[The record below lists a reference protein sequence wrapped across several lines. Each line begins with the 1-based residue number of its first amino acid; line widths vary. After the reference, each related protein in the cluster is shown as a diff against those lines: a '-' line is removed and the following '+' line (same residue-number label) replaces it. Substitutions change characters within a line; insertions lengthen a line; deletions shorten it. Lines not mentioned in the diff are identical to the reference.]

1 MFRSKSTPPPPHTHT
16 HTHTLTHTHA
26 RTHAHAH
33 THTHTHTRTHTRAHT
48 RTHAHTHTHTHTFGD
63 LHCCKAARLLRWK
76 TNLDNQT
83 AHTDW
88 LGGKRSHVQSSSKSD
103 LTESYISIRRCSS
116 THLRGFAHLH
126 LHVKSHWGCVT
137 GLCNLCSVLNA
148 THQQSSSQN
157 MSQDSPLRVSQTID
171 SLYMLGG
178 VTEQQNM
185 FGISMHG
192 PGALNMSRS
201 LRCRAIFY
209 KQYHGM
215 QWAHMVHDTYDMIFQ
230 LCIYCFKPQY
240 IMNQY
245 NVR

>member
-1 MFRSKSTPPPPHTHT
+1 MFRSKS
-16 HTHTLTHTHA
+16 
-26 RTHAHAH
+26 
-33 THTHTHTRTHTRAHT
+33 
-48 RTHAHTHTHTHTFGD
+48 FGSHPKP
-63 LHCCKAARLLRWK
+63 HCCKAARFLRWR

-88 LGGKRSHVQSSSKSD
+88 LGGKLSHVQSSSKSD

-157 MSQDSPLRVSQTID
+157 MSQDSPLHVSQTID

-185 FGISMHG
+185 FRISMND
-192 PGALNMSRS
+192 PGALNMSHS

-215 QWAHMVHDTYDMIFQ
+215 QWGYMTHMIWYSSCVFIALSRNILWINTMSDKFNYGVSGVFLLPWIR
-230 LCIYCFKPQY
+230 I
-240 IMNQY
+240 
-245 NVR
+245 